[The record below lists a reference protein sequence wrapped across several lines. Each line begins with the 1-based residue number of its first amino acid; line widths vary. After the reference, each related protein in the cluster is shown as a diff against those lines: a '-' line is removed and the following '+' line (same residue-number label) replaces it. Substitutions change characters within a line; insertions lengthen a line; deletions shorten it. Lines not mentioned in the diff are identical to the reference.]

1 MAASALALPQGE
13 ITCLLGR
20 SGIGKTTLLKSL
32 AGILPSKP
40 ETQNP
45 NPVTTTYH
53 PQQDCLLPWCTALEN
68 VLFSARLKTRSITTE
83 QRSTALTLLA
93 QVGLADYAHHRPAQL
108 SGGMRQRV
116 ALARTLYQAQKIT
129 DILASELARME
140 NSNAVLHRK
149 PMSLAQHKPEGRSDW
164 HRRNWNGVGLKPMTE
179 RGGKKH
185 SLFAPKANETLV
197 SASPEGA
204 AESLGELENVAQPN
218 SGDLMGLVLMDEPF
232 SALDYTTRTELHA
245 LTKHLLHGKTVLLV
259 THDPF
264 EALTLGTH
272 FLLLEGSPALLH
284 PLRRADIQQM
294 LQGAA

>member
-1 MAASALALPQGE
+1 MLRGYNNHSHGYGDPLNLIWLTPAKGTGLSSYTLSLPALSFGNKPFMAASTLALPQAE

-20 SGIGKTTLLKSL
+20 SGVGKTTLLKSL

-45 NPVTTTYH
+45 KPVTTTYH

-68 VLFSARLKTRSITTE
+68 ILFAARLKSRRITQEQQSI
-83 QRSTALTLLA
+83 ALTLLA

-116 ALARTLYQAQKIT
+116 ALARTLFQDT
-129 DILASELARME
+129 
-140 NSNAVLHRK
+140 
-149 PMSLAQHKPEGRSDW
+149 P
-164 HRRNWNGVGLKPMTE
+164 
-179 RGGKKH
+179 
-185 SLFAPKANETLV
+185 
-197 SASPEGA
+197 
-204 AESLGELENVAQPN
+204 
-218 SGDLMGLVLMDEPF
+218 LVLMDEPF
-232 SALDYTTRTELHA
+232 SALDYTTRMELHT
-245 LTKHLLHGKTVLLV
+245 LTERLLQGKTVLLV

-264 EALTLGTH
+264 EALTLGTN
-272 FLLLEGSPALLH
+272 FLMLEGSPALLH